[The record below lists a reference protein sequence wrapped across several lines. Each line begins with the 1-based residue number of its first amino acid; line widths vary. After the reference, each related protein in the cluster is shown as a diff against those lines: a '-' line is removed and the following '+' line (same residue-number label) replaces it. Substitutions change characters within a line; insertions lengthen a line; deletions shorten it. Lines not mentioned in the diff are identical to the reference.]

1 MIRGTVK
8 FFGDKDDKNT
18 YQFEVENGCLYVIR
32 NFRGDEREQDR
43 IASGWRLE
51 NALGA
56 PSLCIDGG
64 TNWFVYPTVEA
75 YDEIKCMMQETSK

>member
-32 NFRGDEREQDR
+32 NFMGDEKNKDR
-43 IASGWRLE
+43 VPSGWPLE
-51 NALGA
+51 NALGH
-56 PSLCIDGG
+56 PYLCIDGG
-64 TNWFVYPTVEA
+64 TDWFVYPTKEA
-75 YDEIKCMMQETSK
+75 YDEIKQLVQYAD

>member
-1 MIRGTVK
+1 MARGTVK

-32 NFRGDEREQDR
+32 NFRGNEMEKDR
-43 IASGWRLE
+43 VASGWPLA
-51 NALGA
+51 NAFGH

-64 TNWFVYPTVEA
+64 TDWFVYPTKES
-75 YDEIKCMMQETSK
+75 YDEIKQMMSDVD